1 VAGVRSRHADS
12 LFNAQLGIVC
22 SPAWRHNRMN
32 RHSLKY
38 VLATAL
44 LALSGIA
51 SAADAAKTPF
61 TVPALPY
68 ASNALEPAIDAQ
80 TMEIHHG
87 RHHKAYVDNLN
98 AKVKDFPT
106 LASLSLEDI
115 QRNIST
121 YDTAVRNNAGGHY
134 NHSLFWTLMAPA
146 GQGGTP
152 SPTLRSKL
160 AETFGSEEAFRT
172 KFSEAATK
180 IFGSGWAWLI
190 VKDDGS
196 LAITTTANQ
205 DNPLMDAVAER
216 GTPVLALD
224 VWEHAYY
231 LYYQNKRA
239 DYIKAWWR
247 LVNWKQVNAR
257 YDAASS
263 KR

>member
-1 VAGVRSRHADS
+1 
-12 LFNAQLGIVC
+12 
-22 SPAWRHNRMN
+22 MN

-61 TVPALPY
+61 TLPALPY

>member
-1 VAGVRSRHADS
+1 
-12 LFNAQLGIVC
+12 
-22 SPAWRHNRMN
+22 MN

>member
-1 VAGVRSRHADS
+1 
-12 LFNAQLGIVC
+12 
-22 SPAWRHNRMN
+22 MN

-38 VLATAL
+38 LLATTL
-44 LALSGIA
+44 FALSGIA
-51 SAADAAKTPF
+51 FAADAAKTPF
-61 TVPALPY
+61 TLPALPY
-68 ASNALEPAIDAQ
+68 ATNALEPAIDAQ

-106 LASLSLEDI
+106 LSSASLEDI

-152 SPTLRSKL
+152 SPALRSKL
-160 AETFGSEEAFRT
+160 VETFGSEEAFRT
-172 KFSEAATK
+172 TFSEAATK
-180 IFGSGWAWLI
+180 LFGSGWAWLI

-205 DNPLMDAVAER
+205 DNPLMDVVAER

-231 LYYQNKRA
+231 LHYQNKRA
-239 DYIKAWWR
+239 DYINAWWP

>member
-1 VAGVRSRHADS
+1 
-12 LFNAQLGIVC
+12 
-22 SPAWRHNRMN
+22 MN
-32 RHSLKY
+32 LHSLKY
-38 VLATAL
+38 LLATAL

-61 TVPALPY
+61 ALPVLPY
-68 ASNALEPAIDAQ
+68 ATNALEPAIDAQ

-98 AKVKDFPT
+98 AKVKDFPA
-106 LASLSLEDI
+106 LASTSLEGI
-115 QRNIST
+115 QRSISR

-134 NHSLFWTLMAPA
+134 NHSLFWTLMAPV
-146 GQGGTP
+146 GQSGMP
-152 SPTLRSKL
+152 SPALRSRL
-160 AETFGSEEAFRT
+160 VETFGSEEAFRT

-205 DNPLMDAVAER
+205 DNPLMDVVAER
-216 GTPVLALD
+216 GTPILALD

-231 LYYQNKRA
+231 LRYQNRRPE
-239 DYIKAWWR
+239 YIGAFYNVIDWAEVDR
-247 LVNWKQVNAR
+247 R
-257 YDAASS
+257 YREAMA
-263 KR
+263 